1 MCDLNK
7 DLVNWIFET
16 DAIKVAE
23 PDKPFW
29 YTSGTIGPYYVNT
42 HYLYGGE
49 EKAGKMLALIEGAK
63 NEPLSCTG
71 KVLENEIENYKND
84 TIYKGVIDRMISFAK
99 EYIGSENFDFI
110 SGGERRDWFFSVIA
124 AHLLRKP
131 HITLFKFGGPVIM
144 EDGRQLPA
152 YDINGAKVLHIA
164 DIVTEA
170 SSFKRAWIPE
180 ISKIGSKITHSLVVA
195 DRMQGGAENLLTE
208 GIVLHSLIRIESG
221 LFENAEE
228 KGLITAKQFE
238 MISEY
243 IHDPRESMRRFLI
256 KNKSFLKESLKAGGK
271 TSERANLCIENNIY
285 NI

>member
-84 TIYKGVIDRMISFAK
+84 TIYKAVIDRMISFAK

-131 HITLFKFGGPVIM
+131 
-144 EDGRQLPA
+144 
-152 YDINGAKVLHIA
+152 
-164 DIVTEA
+164 
-170 SSFKRAWIPE
+170 
-180 ISKIGSKITHSLVVA
+180 
-195 DRMQGGAENLLTE
+195 
-208 GIVLHSLIRIESG
+208 
-221 LFENAEE
+221 
-228 KGLITAKQFE
+228 
-238 MISEY
+238 
-243 IHDPRESMRRFLI
+243 
-256 KNKSFLKESLKAGGK
+256 
-271 TSERANLCIENNIY
+271 
-285 NI
+285 